1 MSETEHAATF
11 QAPDLEEVALLFPT
25 YDIHA
30 LIACGGMGA
39 VYQATQRSLERIA
52 AIKILPREFSTDAEF
67 RKGFE
72 AEAKAMAKLNHP
84 NLIGVYDFGEVD
96 GMLYIVME
104 YVDGKSLFHS
114 AHGRAVDQAD
124 ALRIVSQVC
133 AGLDHAH
140 SNGVLHRDIKPAN
153 ILLDS
158 SVSPKVGD
166 FGLARALES
175 QIQEGEQIFGTP
187 GYTAPEVLDPPYSFD
202 QRADVFS
209 VGVMLHELLT
219 GKLPD
224 ADPRPASQLCKC
236 NPRLDAVIR
245 KATNPDP
252 ALRFFSAGA
261 LGAELDRIAGS
272 PAGALLTNASSSAPS
287 RKIYAPPKY
296 QAKPSSSGAGIII
309 FIVAV
314 AAIAAA
320 IFFLNK
326 EAPVPGETGN
336 PGDAA
341 PKTVHIDLNPRPT
354 PLPAAE
360 PVPVAETP
368 AGKFDVPAFLKQSRG
383 SIAGR
388 VRPFSEKAISEIRSN
403 TRGFERGLGA
413 LIENSAGGMRA
424 SAGET
429 LDQSVRVWDADGHR
443 IPATLPP
450 GLAGIDG
457 AGELHKEFLG
467 KQTAIQETAADGIR
481 AESGIYIIGLE
492 NQIEQSRRTGDQ
504 DAINGIQV
512 EIDRVKSDAGYF
524 HSLFEK

>member
-1 MSETEHAATF
+1 
-11 QAPDLEEVALLFPT
+11 
-25 YDIHA
+25 
-30 LIACGGMGA
+30 
-39 VYQATQRSLERIA
+39 
-52 AIKILPREFSTDAEF
+52 
-67 RKGFE
+67 
-72 AEAKAMAKLNHP
+72 
-84 NLIGVYDFGEVD
+84 
-96 GMLYIVME
+96 
-104 YVDGKSLFHS
+104 
-114 AHGRAVDQAD
+114 
-124 ALRIVSQVC
+124 
-133 AGLDHAH
+133 
-140 SNGVLHRDIKPAN
+140 
-153 ILLDS
+153 
-158 SVSPKVGD
+158 
-166 FGLARALES
+166 
-175 QIQEGEQIFGTP
+175 
-187 GYTAPEVLDPPYSFD
+187 
-202 QRADVFS
+202 
-209 VGVMLHELLT
+209 VMLHELLT

-360 PVPVAETP
+360 QVSVAETP

-450 GLAGIDG
+450 GLVGIDG

-524 HSLFEK
+524 PSLFGK